1 MDRQNP
7 KIGIKS
13 ALRNGLLD
21 VLQLGHLHE
30 DDLKMLN
37 RTRKG
42 LS

>member
-7 KIGIKS
+7 KIVSKS
-13 ALRNGLLD
+13 VSRNGLLD

-30 DDLKMLN
+30 DDLKLLN
-37 RTRKG
+37 RTRKV